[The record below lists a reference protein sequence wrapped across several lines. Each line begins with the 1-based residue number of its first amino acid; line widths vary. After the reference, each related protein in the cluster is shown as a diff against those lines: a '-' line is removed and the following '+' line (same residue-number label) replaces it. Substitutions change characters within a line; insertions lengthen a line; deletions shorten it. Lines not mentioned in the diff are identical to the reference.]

1 MSKFI
6 RKSRLDKKD
15 RTFKTWNNSVWFS
28 KGLTAEEKKQLEEE
42 DKKYEAEMN
51 EKLLLKRRIESKHL
65 EEVSFKDIY
74 EFPFNKMDVIGWVHD
89 SKGNFIFQF
98 ITNREEN
105 QNKILSIL
113 NGEEESNNNNEYIYE
128 NGYIDL
134 VKDGERHPLILIR
147 GWGNLTGGGSYGLDE
162 EYAAKIQDTLAEYI
176 ISKL

>member
-1 MSKFI
+1 MSKYI
-6 RKSRLDKKD
+6 KKSRLNKKD
-15 RTFKTWNNSVWFS
+15 KTFEIWNDSIWFS
-28 KGLTAEEKKQLEEE
+28 KGLTKEEIKQLEEA
-42 DKKYEAEMN
+42 DKQYEVEMN
-51 EKLLLKRRIESKHL
+51 EKLLLKRSIESKYL

-74 EFPFNKMDVIGWVHD
+74 EFPFRKDNVIDWVYD
-89 SKGNFIFQF
+89 NKGNFIFQF
-98 ITNREEN
+98 ITDREEN

-113 NGEEESNNNNEYIYE
+113 NGEEEANNNNEYIYE